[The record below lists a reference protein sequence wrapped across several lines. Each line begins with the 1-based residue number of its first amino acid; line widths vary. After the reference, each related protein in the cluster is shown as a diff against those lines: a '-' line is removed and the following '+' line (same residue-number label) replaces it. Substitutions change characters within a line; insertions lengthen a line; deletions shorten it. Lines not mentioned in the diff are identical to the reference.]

1 MPTFAIYKIMF
12 SPARQRS
19 LLAEDGRTNLDHAQD
34 YMEEV
39 LDEKLH
45 ICKELRDKTLLP
57 LDNYVDTRRERVTL
71 MVVCNEKCHKYRE
84 KLEDRELVHH
94 PGCHVIIDNRP
105 GVAQLAIER
114 SESFGNN
121 PDRVRDL
128 LQDALCKAFARFEIG
143 VELRAKMRE
152 RAFWEMVDDQREQ
165 FKDPIK
171 KVVFDFP
178 NPDKVAPVDA
188 SAGMLEKLVLLST
201 LTAAT
206 NAAKG
211 TLNLLSDKEK
221 VIELKRSQEDIAH
234 LVEMC
239 AHNGYDIAVHFKHY
253 GVYRFGRSVKA
264 LDTIKRDV
272 IQEFRCGQMMMGKA
286 QEGEFLLIAQLD
298 EIRTR
303 TENYVDEEP
312 VEKKRTRGGKK

>member
-1 MPTFAIYKIMF
+1 MF

-19 LLAEDGRTNLDHAQD
+19 LLAEDGRTHLSQAQE
-34 YMEEV
+34 YLEEV
-39 LDEKLH
+39 LGEKLPV
-45 ICKELRDKTLLP
+45 CKEQRDKTLLP
-57 LDNYVDTRRERVTL
+57 LDNYVETRRERVTL

-84 KLEDRELVHH
+84 KLEDLELVHH
-94 PGCHVIIDNRP
+94 PGCHVIFDNRP

-114 SESFGNN
+114 SDSFGNN

-128 LQDALCKAFARFEIG
+128 LQEALCKAFARFEIT

-178 NPDKVAPVDA
+178 NPDKVKPVDA
-188 SAGMLEKLVLLST
+188 SVGMLEKLALLST
-201 LTAAT
+201 LTSAT

-211 TLNLLSDKEK
+211 TLNLMSDKEK
-221 VIELKRSQEDIAH
+221 VIELKRTQEDIAH
-234 LVEMC
+234 LVELC

-264 LDTIKRDV
+264 LDTIKREV
-272 IQEFRCGQMMMGKA
+272 IQEFKSGQMITGKA
-286 QEGEFLLIAQLD
+286 QEGVFLLIALLD

>member
-1 MPTFAIYKIMF
+1 
-12 SPARQRS
+12 
-19 LLAEDGRTNLDHAQD
+19 
-34 YMEEV
+34 ME
-39 LDEKLH
+39 
-45 ICKELRDKTLLP
+45 
-57 LDNYVDTRRERVTL
+57 TRRERVTL

-84 KLEDRELVHH
+84 KLEDLELVHH

-114 SESFGNN
+114 SDSFGNN

-128 LQDALCKAFARFEIG
+128 LQEALCKAFARFEIT

-178 NPDKVAPVDA
+178 NPDKVKPVDA
-188 SAGMLEKLVLLST
+188 SVGMLEKLALLST
-201 LTAAT
+201 LTSAT

-211 TLNLLSDKEK
+211 TLNLMSDKEK
-221 VIELKRSQEDIAH
+221 VIELKRTQEDIAH
-234 LVEMC
+234 LVELC

-264 LDTIKRDV
+264 LDTIKREV
-272 IQEFRCGQMMMGKA
+272 IQEFKSGQMMMGKA
-286 QEGEFLLIAQLD
+286 QEGVFLLIALLD

>member
-1 MPTFAIYKIMF
+1 
-12 SPARQRS
+12 
-19 LLAEDGRTNLDHAQD
+19 
-34 YMEEV
+34 
-39 LDEKLH
+39 
-45 ICKELRDKTLLP
+45 
-57 LDNYVDTRRERVTL
+57 
-71 MVVCNEKCHKYRE
+71 
-84 KLEDRELVHH
+84 
-94 PGCHVIIDNRP
+94 
-105 GVAQLAIER
+105 
-114 SESFGNN
+114 
-121 PDRVRDL
+121 
-128 LQDALCKAFARFEIG
+128 
-143 VELRAKMRE
+143 MRE

-211 TLNLLSDKEK
+211 TLNLMSDKEK
-221 VIELKRSQEDIAH
+221 VIELKRSQKDIAH

-272 IQEFRCGQMMMGKA
+272 IQEFKSGQMMVGKA
-286 QEGEFLLIAQLD
+286 QEGVFLLIAQLD
-298 EIRTR
+298 KIRTR

>member
-1 MPTFAIYKIMF
+1 MF
-12 SPARQRS
+12 SPAQQRS
-19 LLAEDGRTNLDHAQD
+19 LLAEDGRTHLSQAQE
-34 YMEEV
+34 YLEEV
-39 LDEKLH
+39 LGEKLPV
-45 ICKELRDKTLLP
+45 CKEQRDKTLLP
-57 LDNYVDTRRERVTL
+57 LDNYVETRRERVTL

-84 KLEDRELVHH
+84 KLEDLELVHH
-94 PGCHVIIDNRP
+94 PGCHVIFDNRP

-114 SESFGNN
+114 SDSFGNN

-128 LQDALCKAFARFEIG
+128 LQEALCKAFARFEIT

-178 NPDKVAPVDA
+178 NPDKVKPVDA
-188 SAGMLEKLVLLST
+188 SVGMLEKLALLST
-201 LTAAT
+201 LTSAT

-211 TLNLLSDKEK
+211 TLNLMSDKEK
-221 VIELKRSQEDIAH
+221 VIELKRTQEDIAH
-234 LVEMC
+234 LVELC

-264 LDTIKRDV
+264 LDTIKREV
-272 IQEFRCGQMMMGKA
+272 IQEFKSGQMITGKA
-286 QEGEFLLIAQLD
+286 QEGVFLLIALLD

>member
-1 MPTFAIYKIMF
+1 MF

-19 LLAEDGRTNLDHAQD
+19 LLAEDGRTHLSQAQD
-34 YMEEV
+34 YLEEV
-39 LDEKLH
+39 LGEKLPV
-45 ICKELRDKTLLP
+45 CKEQRDKTLLP
-57 LDNYVDTRRERVTL
+57 LDNYVETRRERVTL

-84 KLEDRELVHH
+84 KLEDLELVHH
-94 PGCHVIIDNRP
+94 PGCHVIFDNRP

-114 SESFGNN
+114 SDSFGNN

-128 LQDALCKAFARFEIG
+128 LQEALCKAFARFEIT

-178 NPDKVAPVDA
+178 NPDKVKPVDA
-188 SAGMLEKLVLLST
+188 SVGMLEKLALLST
-201 LTAAT
+201 LTSAT

-211 TLNLLSDKEK
+211 TLNLMSDKEK
-221 VIELKRSQEDIAH
+221 VIELKRTQEDIAH
-234 LVEMC
+234 LVELC

-264 LDTIKRDV
+264 LDTIKREV
-272 IQEFRCGQMMMGKA
+272 IQEFKSGQLITGKA
-286 QEGEFLLIAQLD
+286 QEGVFLLIALLD